1 MKIYV
6 MDAFAAKLFGGNQAG
21 VALPE
26 GEVSDETM
34 RLIAAELKHSETAF
48 VRPRADG
55 SVDLRYFTPAGE
67 VELCGHAT
75 IAGFAL
81 LRRLG
86 LLDDGRHIAHT
97 KAGDLQISV
106 DGEVVWMDMAP
117 PRWLGE
123 LTRVEWEP
131 LYRAFGLTG
140 ADRPRDLTPQIVSTG
155 LADIM
160 MPVRDR
166 ETLLRARQNETLV
179 AELSR
184 RQKVTGVHM
193 FCLGDKSC
201 TAWCSNFAPLYDIPE
216 ECATGTSNGAL
227 TYYLY
232 RYGLVQPDRENVF
245 IQGEHMRRS
254 SEIRSRL
261 TVEKGDALIR
271 VGGRAVLSLS
281 GEIYAD

>member
-26 GEVSDETM
+26 GDVSDETM

-48 VRPRADG
+48 VRSRADG

-75 IAGFAL
+75 IASFAL

-86 LLDDGRHIAHT
+86 LLDDGRHVAHT

-106 DGEVVWMDMAP
+106 DGEVVWMYMA
-117 PRWLGE
+117 
-123 LTRVEWEP
+123 
-131 LYRAFGLTG
+131 
-140 ADRPRDLTPQIVSTG
+140 

-193 FCLGDKSC
+193 FCLGDKTC

-232 RYGLVQPDRENVF
+232 RYGLVQPDRKNVF
-245 IQGEHMRRS
+245 IQGEHMRRP

>member
-26 GEVSDETM
+26 GDVSDETM

-48 VRPRADG
+48 VRPQEDG

-75 IAGFAL
+75 IAAFAL

-86 LLDDGRHIAHT
+86 RLSDGRHIART
-97 KAGDLQISV
+97 KAGELQISV
-106 DGEVVWMDMAP
+106 DGDVVWMDMAP

-140 ADRPRDLTPQIVSTG
+140 AGPDAPDRVHGPGGYHDAGAGPGDAAAGPAERDAGGGAVP
-155 LADIM
+155 A
-160 MPVRDR
+160 
-166 ETLLRARQNETLV
+166 
-179 AELSR
+179 AE
-184 RQKVTGVHM
+184 GH
-193 FCLGDKSC
+193 G
-201 TAWCSNFAPLYDIPE
+201 
-216 ECATGTSNGAL
+216 GAHVL
-227 TYYLY
+227 PGGRHLH
-232 RYGLVQPDRENVF
+232 RLVQQFRP
-245 IQGEHMRRS
+245 
-254 SEIRSRL
+254 
-261 TVEKGDALIR
+261 
-271 VGGRAVLSLS
+271 AV
-281 GEIYAD
+281 

>member
-1 MKIYV
+1 MS
-6 MDAFAAKLFGGNQAG
+6 GW
-21 VALPE
+21 
-26 GEVSDETM
+26 
-34 RLIAAELKHSETAF
+34 
-48 VRPRADG
+48 ADG
-55 SVDLRYFTPAGE
+55 SVNLRYFTPAGE

-86 LLDDGRHIAHT
+86 LLADGRHVAHT

-106 DGEVVWMDMAP
+106 DGEVVWMDMA

-140 ADRPRDLTPQIVSTG
+140 ADLPRDLTPQIVSTS

-166 ETLLRARQNETLV
+166 ETLLRPSERDAGGGAV
-179 AELSR
+179 PAAEGHR
-184 RQKVTGVHM
+184 RAYV
-193 FCLGDKSC
+193 LPGDKTC